1 MNWLLIVV
9 VVLWAFYIV
18 RGYKKGML
26 KMLYSLVSWIVILI
40 LVTMATP
47 YMTEFLT
54 ANTSIEQNIHKTCK
68 EKLKNLVTGDNAAT
82 DADMAPGTDQDS
94 DSSSNSSANS
104 GSDSGS
110 NSSADTGSDSGSNS
124 SANPGSDSGSNS
136 SANSGSDSGSNSSAN
151 SGSDSSSNSSADTD
165 SDTSLNSNTD
175 ITSKSNKALLDALGL
190 KIPEELLDSIAGDN
204 NLADSFF
211 ESTGL
216 YEQAATEITAF
227 AMKGISFIL
236 CLIVAVIISR
246 IIYGMISI
254 VEAAPVVGTLNRLLG
269 IIIGSVKG
277 LFIVWTVFAIVA
289 MNAMTQAGMMMS
301 DYIYESPF
309 LQWIYENN
317 FVLTILLRFL

>member
-1 MNWLLIVV
+1 M
-9 VVLWAFYIV
+9 
-18 RGYKKGML
+18 
-26 KMLYSLVSWIVILI
+26 
-40 LVTMATP
+40 
-47 YMTEFLT
+47 
-54 ANTSIEQNIHKTCK
+54 
-68 EKLKNLVTGDNAAT
+68 
-82 DADMAPGTDQDS
+82 
-94 DSSSNSSANS
+94 
-104 GSDSGS
+104 
-110 NSSADTGSDSGSNS
+110 
-124 SANPGSDSGSNS
+124 
-136 SANSGSDSGSNSSAN
+136 
-151 SGSDSSSNSSADTD
+151 
-165 SDTSLNSNTD
+165 
-175 ITSKSNKALLDALGL
+175 DALGL

-309 LQWIYENN
+309 LKWIYENN

>member
-82 DADMAPGTDQDS
+82 DADMAPG
-94 DSSSNSSANS
+94 AEP
-104 GSDSGS
+104 
-110 NSSADTGSDSGSNS
+110 GSDSGSNS
-124 SANPGSDSGSNS
+124 SANPGSDSGPNS
-136 SANSGSDSGSNSSAN
+136 SANSGSDSSSKPSANSGSDSGSNSSAN
-151 SGSDSSSNSSADTD
+151 PGSDSSSNSSANSGSD
-165 SDTSLNSNTD
+165 SSSNSNTD
-175 ITSKSNKALLDALGL
+175 ITKSNKALLDALGL

-216 YEQAATEITAF
+216 YEQAATEIT
-227 AMKGISFIL
+227 
-236 CLIVAVIISR
+236 VIISR

-309 LQWIYENN
+309 LKWIYENN

>member
-82 DADMAPGTDQDS
+82 DADMAPGTE
-94 DSSSNSSANS
+94 
-104 GSDSGS
+104 
-110 NSSADTGSDSGSNS
+110 
-124 SANPGSDSGSNS
+124 PGSDSS
-136 SANSGSDSGSNSSAN
+136 SNSSAN
-151 SGSDSSSNSSADTD
+151 SGSDSSSNSSANSGSD
-165 SDTSLNSNTD
+165 SSSDSSANSGSDSSSNSNTD
-175 ITSKSNKALLDALGL
+175 ITKSNKALLDALGL

-309 LQWIYENN
+309 LKWIYENN

>member
-82 DADMAPGTDQDS
+82 DADMAPGTEPGS
-94 DSSSNSSANS
+94 DSNSNSSANS
-104 GSDSGS
+104 GSDSS
-110 NSSADTGSDSGSNS
+110 SKPSANSGSDSGSNS
-124 SANPGSDSGSNS
+124 SANPGSDSS
-136 SANSGSDSGSNSSAN
+136 S
-151 SGSDSSSNSSADTD
+151 
-165 SDTSLNSNTD
+165 NSNTD
-175 ITSKSNKALLDALGL
+175 ITKSNKALLDALGL

>member
-68 EKLKNLVTGDNAAT
+68 EKLKKLVTGDNAAT

-104 GSDSGS
+104 GSDSS
-110 NSSADTGSDSGSNS
+110 
-124 SANPGSDSGSNS
+124 
-136 SANSGSDSGSNSSAN
+136 SNSSAN
-151 SGSDSSSNSSADTD
+151 SGSDSSSNS
-165 SDTSLNSNTD
+165 NTD
-175 ITSKSNKALLDALGL
+175 ITKSNKALLDALGL

>member
-82 DADMAPGTDQDS
+82 DADMAPG
-94 DSSSNSSANS
+94 AEP
-104 GSDSGS
+104 
-110 NSSADTGSDSGSNS
+110 GSDSGSNS
-124 SANPGSDSGSNS
+124 SANPGSDSGPNS
-136 SANSGSDSGSNSSAN
+136 SANSGSDSSSKPSANSGSDSGSNSSAN
-151 SGSDSSSNSSADTD
+151 PGSDSSSNSSANSGSD
-165 SDTSLNSNTD
+165 SSSNSNTD
-175 ITSKSNKALLDALGL
+175 ITKSNKALLDALGL

-309 LQWIYENN
+309 LKWIYENN

>member
-68 EKLKNLVTGDNAAT
+68 EKLKKLVTGDNAAT
-82 DADMAPGTDQDS
+82 DADMAPGTE
-94 DSSSNSSANS
+94 
-104 GSDSGS
+104 
-110 NSSADTGSDSGSNS
+110 
-124 SANPGSDSGSNS
+124 PGSDSSSNS

-151 SGSDSSSNSSADTD
+151 SGSDSSSNSSANPGSD
-165 SDTSLNSNTD
+165 SSSNSSANSGSDSSSNSNTD
-175 ITSKSNKALLDALGL
+175 ITKSNKALLDALGL

>member
-68 EKLKNLVTGDNAAT
+68 EKLKKLVTGDNAAT
-82 DADMAPGTDQDS
+82 DADMD
-94 DSSSNSSANS
+94 
-104 GSDSGS
+104 
-110 NSSADTGSDSGSNS
+110 
-124 SANPGSDSGSNS
+124 PGSDPGS
-136 SANSGSDSGSNSSAN
+136 
-151 SGSDSSSNSSADTD
+151 
-165 SDTSLNSNTD
+165 NSNTD
-175 ITSKSNKALLDALGL
+175 ITSKSNKALLDTLGL
-190 KIPEELLDSIAGDN
+190 KIPEELLDTIAGDN

-236 CLIVAVIISR
+236 CLIVVVIISR

-269 IIIGSVKG
+269 IIVGSVKG

-289 MNAMTQAGMMMS
+289 MNAMTQAGMMMT
-301 DYIYESPF
+301 DYIYESPL

>member
-104 GSDSGS
+104 GSDSS
-110 NSSADTGSDSGSNS
+110 
-124 SANPGSDSGSNS
+124 
-136 SANSGSDSGSNSSAN
+136 SNSSAN
-151 SGSDSSSNSSADTD
+151 SGSDSSSNS
-165 SDTSLNSNTD
+165 NTD
-175 ITSKSNKALLDALGL
+175 ITKSNKALLDALGL

-309 LQWIYENN
+309 LKWIYENN

>member
-54 ANTSIEQNIHKTCK
+54 ANTSIEQNIHRTCK

-82 DADMAPGTDQDS
+82 DADMAPGTEPGS

-104 GSDSGS
+104 GTDSGS
-110 NSSADTGSDSGSNS
+110 NSSANPGTDSGSNSSANSGTDSGSNSSANPGTDSGSNS
-124 SANPGSDSGSNS
+124 SANPGSDSS
-136 SANSGSDSGSNSSAN
+136 S
-151 SGSDSSSNSSADTD
+151 
-165 SDTSLNSNTD
+165 NSNTD
-175 ITSKSNKALLDALGL
+175 ITKSNKALLDALGL

-309 LQWIYENN
+309 LKWIYENN

>member
-82 DADMAPGTDQDS
+82 DADMAPGTEPSS

>member
-68 EKLKNLVTGDNAAT
+68 EKLKNLVTGDNAVT
-82 DADMAPGTDQDS
+82 DADMAPGTEPGSDSSSNSSANPGSDSSSNSSANSGSDSSSNSSANADS

-110 NSSADTGSDSGSNS
+110 NSSA
-124 SANPGSDSGSNS
+124 NPGSDSS
-136 SANSGSDSGSNSSAN
+136 SD
-151 SGSDSSSNSSADTD
+151 
-165 SDTSLNSNTD
+165 SNTD
-175 ITSKSNKALLDALGL
+175 ITKSNKALLDALGL
-190 KIPEELLDSIAGDN
+190 KIPEELLDTISGDN
-204 NLADSFF
+204 NIADSFF
-211 ESTGL
+211 ESAGL

-309 LQWIYENN
+309 LKWIYENN

>member
-82 DADMAPGTDQDS
+82 DADMAPGTDQGS
-94 DSSSNSSANS
+94 DSS
-104 GSDSGS
+104 
-110 NSSADTGSDSGSNS
+110 
-124 SANPGSDSGSNS
+124 SNS

-151 SGSDSSSNSSADTD
+151 SGSDSSSNP
-165 SDTSLNSNTD
+165 NID
-175 ITSKSNKALLDALGL
+175 ITKSNKALLDALGL

-289 MNAMTQAGMMMS
+289 MNAMTQAGMMIS

-309 LQWIYENN
+309 LKWIYENN

>member
-68 EKLKNLVTGDNAAT
+68 EKLKKLVTGDNAAT
-82 DADMAPGTDQDS
+82 DADMAPGTEP
-94 DSSSNSSANS
+94 
-104 GSDSGS
+104 
-110 NSSADTGSDSGSNS
+110 GSDSGSNS
-124 SANPGSDSGSNS
+124 SANPGSDSGP
-136 SANSGSDSGSNSSAN
+136 NSSAN
-151 SGSDSSSNSSADTD
+151 SGSDSSSNS
-165 SDTSLNSNTD
+165 NTD
-175 ITSKSNKALLDALGL
+175 ITKSNKALLDALGL

-309 LQWIYENN
+309 LKWIYENN

>member
-82 DADMAPGTDQDS
+82 DADMAPGTEPGS
-94 DSSSNSSANS
+94 DSNSNSSANS
-104 GSDSGS
+104 
-110 NSSADTGSDSGSNS
+110 GSDSGSNS

-136 SANSGSDSGSNSSAN
+136 SANSGSDSSS
-151 SGSDSSSNSSADTD
+151 
-165 SDTSLNSNTD
+165 NSNTD
-175 ITSKSNKALLDALGL
+175 ITKSNKALLDALGL

-309 LQWIYENN
+309 LKWIYENN

>member
-82 DADMAPGTDQDS
+82 DADMAPGTE
-94 DSSSNSSANS
+94 
-104 GSDSGS
+104 
-110 NSSADTGSDSGSNS
+110 
-124 SANPGSDSGSNS
+124 PGSDSNSNT

-151 SGSDSSSNSSADTD
+151 SGSDSSSKPSANSGSDSGSNSSANPGSD
-165 SDTSLNSNTD
+165 SSSNSSANSGSDSSSDSNTD
-175 ITSKSNKALLDALGL
+175 ITKSNKALLDALGL
-190 KIPEELLDSIAGDN
+190 KIPEELLDTISGDN
-204 NLADSFF
+204 NIADSFF
-211 ESTGL
+211 ESAGL

-309 LQWIYENN
+309 LKWIYENN

>member
-68 EKLKNLVTGDNAAT
+68 EKLKKLVTGDNAAT
-82 DADMAPGTDQDS
+82 DADMAPGTE
-94 DSSSNSSANS
+94 
-104 GSDSGS
+104 
-110 NSSADTGSDSGSNS
+110 
-124 SANPGSDSGSNS
+124 PGSDSSSNS

-151 SGSDSSSNSSADTD
+151 SGSDSSSNSSANSGSD
-165 SDTSLNSNTD
+165 SSSNSNTD
-175 ITSKSNKALLDALGL
+175 ITKSNKALLDALGL

>member
-54 ANTSIEQNIHKTCK
+54 TNTSIEQNIHKTCK

-82 DADMAPGTDQDS
+82 DADMD
-94 DSSSNSSANS
+94 
-104 GSDSGS
+104 
-110 NSSADTGSDSGSNS
+110 
-124 SANPGSDSGSNS
+124 PGSDPGS
-136 SANSGSDSGSNSSAN
+136 
-151 SGSDSSSNSSADTD
+151 
-165 SDTSLNSNTD
+165 NSNTD
-175 ITSKSNKALLDALGL
+175 ITSKSNKALLDTLGL
-190 KIPEELLDSIAGDN
+190 KIPEELMDTIAGDN

-236 CLIVAVIISR
+236 CLIVVVIISR

-269 IIIGSVKG
+269 IIVGSVKG

-289 MNAMTQAGMMMS
+289 MNAMTQAGMMMA
-301 DYIYESPF
+301 DYIYESPL

>member
-68 EKLKNLVTGDNAAT
+68 EKLKKLVTGDNAAT
-82 DADMAPGTDQDS
+82 DADMAPGTE
-94 DSSSNSSANS
+94 
-104 GSDSGS
+104 
-110 NSSADTGSDSGSNS
+110 
-124 SANPGSDSGSNS
+124 PGSDSSSNS

-151 SGSDSSSNSSADTD
+151 SGSDSSSNS
-165 SDTSLNSNTD
+165 NTD
-175 ITSKSNKALLDALGL
+175 ITKSNKALLDALGL

>member
-68 EKLKNLVTGDNAAT
+68 EKLKKLVTGDNAAT
-82 DADMAPGTDQDS
+82 DADMAPGTE
-94 DSSSNSSANS
+94 
-104 GSDSGS
+104 
-110 NSSADTGSDSGSNS
+110 
-124 SANPGSDSGSNS
+124 PGSDSS
-136 SANSGSDSGSNSSAN
+136 SNSSAN
-151 SGSDSSSNSSADTD
+151 SGSDSSSNSSANSGSD
-165 SDTSLNSNTD
+165 SSSNSSANSGSDSSSNSNTD
-175 ITSKSNKALLDALGL
+175 ITKSNKALLDALGL

>member
-82 DADMAPGTDQDS
+82 DADMAPGTEPGS

-104 GSDSGS
+104 GSDS
-110 NSSADTGSDSGSNS
+110 SSD
-124 SANPGSDSGSNS
+124 
-136 SANSGSDSGSNSSAN
+136 SSAN
-151 SGSDSSSNSSADTD
+151 SGSDSSSNS
-165 SDTSLNSNTD
+165 NTD
-175 ITSKSNKALLDALGL
+175 ITKSNKALLDALGL

-309 LQWIYENN
+309 LKWIYENN

>member
-54 ANTSIEQNIHKTCK
+54 TNTSIEQNIHKTCK

-82 DADMAPGTDQDS
+82 DADMDP
-94 DSSSNSSANS
+94 
-104 GSDSGS
+104 GSDP
-110 NSSADTGSDSGSNS
+110 GSDSGSNS

-136 SANSGSDSGSNSSAN
+136 
-151 SGSDSSSNSSADTD
+151 
-165 SDTSLNSNTD
+165 NTD
-175 ITSKSNKALLDALGL
+175 ITSKSNKALLDTLGL
-190 KIPEELLDSIAGDN
+190 KIPEELMDTIAGDN

-236 CLIVAVIISR
+236 CLIVVVIISR

-269 IIIGSVKG
+269 IIVGSVKG

-289 MNAMTQAGMMMS
+289 MNAMTQAGMMMA
-301 DYIYESPF
+301 DYIYESPL

>member
-82 DADMAPGTDQDS
+82 DADMAPGTEPGSDSGSNSSANPGSDSGPNSSANSGS

-110 NSSADTGSDSGSNS
+110 NSSA
-124 SANPGSDSGSNS
+124 NP
-136 SANSGSDSGSNSSAN
+136 
-151 SGSDSSSNSSADTD
+151 GSDSSSNSSANSGTD
-165 SDTSLNSNTD
+165 SSSDSNTD
-175 ITSKSNKALLDALGL
+175 ITKSNKALLDALGL

-309 LQWIYENN
+309 LKWIYENN

>member
-82 DADMAPGTDQDS
+82 DADMAPGTE
-94 DSSSNSSANS
+94 
-104 GSDSGS
+104 
-110 NSSADTGSDSGSNS
+110 
-124 SANPGSDSGSNS
+124 PGSDSNSNS

-151 SGSDSSSNSSADTD
+151 SGSDSSSKPSANSGSDSGSNSSADPGSDSSSNSSADTD

-216 YEQAATEITAF
+216 YEQATTEITAF

>member
-82 DADMAPGTDQDS
+82 DADMAPGTEPGS
-94 DSSSNSSANS
+94 DSNSNSSANS

-110 NSSADTGSDSGSNS
+110 NSSANSGSDSSSKPSANSGSDSGSNS

-136 SANSGSDSGSNSSAN
+136 SANSGSDSSS
-151 SGSDSSSNSSADTD
+151 
-165 SDTSLNSNTD
+165 NSNTD
-175 ITSKSNKALLDALGL
+175 ITKSNKALLDALGL

-309 LQWIYENN
+309 LKWIYENN

>member
-82 DADMAPGTDQDS
+82 DADMAPGTE
-94 DSSSNSSANS
+94 
-104 GSDSGS
+104 
-110 NSSADTGSDSGSNS
+110 
-124 SANPGSDSGSNS
+124 PGSDSNSNS

-151 SGSDSSSNSSADTD
+151 SGSDSSSD
-165 SDTSLNSNTD
+165 SNTD
-175 ITSKSNKALLDALGL
+175 ITKSNKALLDALGL
-190 KIPEELLDSIAGDN
+190 KIPEELLDTISGDN
-204 NLADSFF
+204 NIADSFF
-211 ESTGL
+211 ESAGL

-309 LQWIYENN
+309 LKWIYENN

>member
-9 VVLWAFYIV
+9 VILWAFYIV

-82 DADMAPGTDQDS
+82 DADMAPGTE
-94 DSSSNSSANS
+94 
-104 GSDSGS
+104 
-110 NSSADTGSDSGSNS
+110 
-124 SANPGSDSGSNS
+124 PGSDSS
-136 SANSGSDSGSNSSAN
+136 SNSSAN
-151 SGSDSSSNSSADTD
+151 SGSDSSSNSSANSGSDSSSNSSANSD
-165 SDTSLNSNTD
+165 SDSSSNSNTD
-175 ITSKSNKALLDALGL
+175 ITKSNKALLDALGL

-211 ESTGL
+211 ESAGL

-309 LQWIYENN
+309 LKWIYENN

>member
-68 EKLKNLVTGDNAAT
+68 EKLKKLVTGDNAAT
-82 DADMAPGTDQDS
+82 DADMAPGTE
-94 DSSSNSSANS
+94 
-104 GSDSGS
+104 
-110 NSSADTGSDSGSNS
+110 
-124 SANPGSDSGSNS
+124 PGSDSS
-136 SANSGSDSGSNSSAN
+136 SNSSAN
-151 SGSDSSSNSSADTD
+151 SGSDSSSNSSANSGSD
-165 SDTSLNSNTD
+165 SSSNSSANPGSDSSSNSSANSGSDSSSNSNTD
-175 ITSKSNKALLDALGL
+175 ITKSNKALLDALGL

>member
-68 EKLKNLVTGDNAAT
+68 EKLKNLVTGDNAVT
-82 DADMAPGTDQDS
+82 DADMAPGTE
-94 DSSSNSSANS
+94 
-104 GSDSGS
+104 
-110 NSSADTGSDSGSNS
+110 
-124 SANPGSDSGSNS
+124 PGSDSS
-136 SANSGSDSGSNSSAN
+136 SNSSAN
-151 SGSDSSSNSSADTD
+151 SGSDSSSNSSANSGSD
-165 SDTSLNSNTD
+165 SSSNSNTD
-175 ITSKSNKALLDALGL
+175 ITKSNKALLDALGL

-309 LQWIYENN
+309 LKWIYENN

>member
-82 DADMAPGTDQDS
+82 DADMTPGS
-94 DSSSNSSANS
+94 EP

-110 NSSADTGSDSGSNS
+110 NSSANPGSDSGSDSSANPGSDSGSNS

-136 SANSGSDSGSNSSAN
+136 
-151 SGSDSSSNSSADTD
+151 
-165 SDTSLNSNTD
+165 NTD
-175 ITSKSNKALLDALGL
+175 ITKSNKALLDALGL

-269 IIIGSVKG
+269 IIVGSVKG

-309 LQWIYENN
+309 LKWIYENN

>member
-68 EKLKNLVTGDNAAT
+68 EKLKKLVTGDNAAT
-82 DADMAPGTDQDS
+82 DADMAPGTEPGSDSSSNSSANPGS

-104 GSDSGS
+104 GSDS
-110 NSSADTGSDSGSNS
+110 SS
-124 SANPGSDSGSNS
+124 
-136 SANSGSDSGSNSSAN
+136 
-151 SGSDSSSNSSADTD
+151 
-165 SDTSLNSNTD
+165 NSNTD
-175 ITSKSNKALLDALGL
+175 ITKSNKALLDALGL

>member
-82 DADMAPGTDQDS
+82 DADMVPGTE
-94 DSSSNSSANS
+94 
-104 GSDSGS
+104 
-110 NSSADTGSDSGSNS
+110 
-124 SANPGSDSGSNS
+124 PGSDSSSNS

-151 SGSDSSSNSSADTD
+151 SGSDSSSTSSANSGSDSSSNSSANSG
-165 SDTSLNSNTD
+165 SDLSSNSNTD
-175 ITSKSNKALLDALGL
+175 ITKSNKALLDALGL
-190 KIPEELLDSIAGDN
+190 KIPEELLDTISGDN

-211 ESTGL
+211 ESAGL

-309 LQWIYENN
+309 LKWIYENN

>member
-82 DADMAPGTDQDS
+82 DADMAPGTE
-94 DSSSNSSANS
+94 
-104 GSDSGS
+104 
-110 NSSADTGSDSGSNS
+110 
-124 SANPGSDSGSNS
+124 PGSDSNSNS

-151 SGSDSSSNSSADTD
+151 SGSDSSSKPSANSGSDSGSNSSANPGSD
-165 SDTSLNSNTD
+165 SSSNSNTD
-175 ITSKSNKALLDALGL
+175 ITKSNKALLDALGL

>member
-82 DADMAPGTDQDS
+82 DADMTPGTDQDS

-104 GSDSGS
+104 GSDSS
-110 NSSADTGSDSGSNS
+110 
-124 SANPGSDSGSNS
+124 
-136 SANSGSDSGSNSSAN
+136 SNSSAN
-151 SGSDSSSNSSADTD
+151 SGSDSSSNS
-165 SDTSLNSNTD
+165 NTD
-175 ITSKSNKALLDALGL
+175 ITKSNKALLDALGL

-309 LQWIYENN
+309 LKWIYENN

>member
-82 DADMAPGTDQDS
+82 DADMAPGTE
-94 DSSSNSSANS
+94 
-104 GSDSGS
+104 
-110 NSSADTGSDSGSNS
+110 
-124 SANPGSDSGSNS
+124 PGSDSNSNS

-151 SGSDSSSNSSADTD
+151 SGSDSSSKPSANSGSDSGSNSSANPGSD
-165 SDTSLNSNTD
+165 SSSNSSANSGSDSSSDSNTD
-175 ITSKSNKALLDALGL
+175 ITKSNKALLDALGL
-190 KIPEELLDSIAGDN
+190 KIPEELLDTISGDN
-204 NLADSFF
+204 NIADSFF
-211 ESTGL
+211 ESAGL

-309 LQWIYENN
+309 LKWIYENN

>member
-68 EKLKNLVTGDNAAT
+68 EKLKKLVTGDNAAT
-82 DADMAPGTDQDS
+82 DADMAPGTEP
-94 DSSSNSSANS
+94 
-104 GSDSGS
+104 
-110 NSSADTGSDSGSNS
+110 GSDSGSNS
-124 SANPGSDSGSNS
+124 SANPGSDSGP
-136 SANSGSDSGSNSSAN
+136 NSSAN
-151 SGSDSSSNSSADTD
+151 SGSDSSS
-165 SDTSLNSNTD
+165 NSNTD

-204 NLADSFF
+204 NIADSFF

-216 YEQAATEITAF
+216 YEQVATEITAF

-309 LQWIYENN
+309 LKWIYENN

>member
-68 EKLKNLVTGDNAAT
+68 EKLKNLVTGDNAVT
-82 DADMAPGTDQDS
+82 DADMAPGTEPGS

-104 GSDSGS
+104 GSDS
-110 NSSADTGSDSGSNS
+110 SS
-124 SANPGSDSGSNS
+124 
-136 SANSGSDSGSNSSAN
+136 
-151 SGSDSSSNSSADTD
+151 
-165 SDTSLNSNTD
+165 NSNTD
-175 ITSKSNKALLDALGL
+175 ITKSNKALLDALGL

-309 LQWIYENN
+309 LKWIYENN

>member
-68 EKLKNLVTGDNAAT
+68 EKLKKLVTGDNAAT
-82 DADMAPGTDQDS
+82 DADMAPGTEPGS

-104 GSDSGS
+104 G
-110 NSSADTGSDSGSNS
+110 T
-124 SANPGSDSGSNS
+124 
-136 SANSGSDSGSNSSAN
+136 DSGSNSSAN
-151 SGSDSSSNSSADTD
+151 SGSDSSSNSSADSD
-165 SDTSLNSNTD
+165 SDSGSNSSANSDSDSGSDSSANSGSDSSSNSNTD
-175 ITSKSNKALLDALGL
+175 ITKSNKALLDALGL

-269 IIIGSVKG
+269 IIIGSVKE

-309 LQWIYENN
+309 LKWIYENN

>member
-1 MNWLLIVV
+1 
-9 VVLWAFYIV
+9 
-18 RGYKKGML
+18 
-26 KMLYSLVSWIVILI
+26 
-40 LVTMATP
+40 
-47 YMTEFLT
+47 
-54 ANTSIEQNIHKTCK
+54 
-68 EKLKNLVTGDNAAT
+68 
-82 DADMAPGTDQDS
+82 MAPGTE
-94 DSSSNSSANS
+94 
-104 GSDSGS
+104 
-110 NSSADTGSDSGSNS
+110 
-124 SANPGSDSGSNS
+124 PGSDSNSNS

-151 SGSDSSSNSSADTD
+151 SGSDSSSKPSANSGSDSGSNSSANPGSD
-165 SDTSLNSNTD
+165 SSSNSNTD
-175 ITSKSNKALLDALGL
+175 ITKSNKALLDALGL

>member
-82 DADMAPGTDQDS
+82 DADMALGTE
-94 DSSSNSSANS
+94 
-104 GSDSGS
+104 
-110 NSSADTGSDSGSNS
+110 
-124 SANPGSDSGSNS
+124 P
-136 SANSGSDSGSNSSAN
+136 GSDSGSNSSAN
-151 SGSDSSSNSSADTD
+151 SGSDSSSKPSANSGSDSGSNSSANPGSD
-165 SDTSLNSNTD
+165 SSSNSSANSGSDSSSNSNTD
-175 ITSKSNKALLDALGL
+175 ITKSNKALLDALGL

-309 LQWIYENN
+309 LKWIYENN